1 MGELP
6 DPDTLRGVLDLATR
20 APSSHDSQPWRWR
33 VGPDALH
40 LFADPGRNSDRRDML
55 ISCGASLHHCTVAL
69 AAMGWRA
76 RTARLPDAADHDH
89 LASIEMTAEP
99 PGELD
104 VVLASAIGRR
114 RTDRRRFGPWPV
126 PWGDIAL
133 MGARVARAGVM
144 LRQVES
150 PPAVQDSSVIVALG
164 TDSDDALSRLRAG
177 EATSLVLLSATA
189 KGLASC
195 PVPETLETEEV
206 RAEVR
211 ADVFGGGGHPQ
222 MMVRVGWAPFD
233 AEPLPAAPRRPL
245 GEVTEWANRTSESCP
260 ASASPPVPGTRS
272 QSAGGRPGRR

>member
-6 DPDTLRGVLDLATR
+6 DPETLRGVLDLATR
-20 APSSHDSQPWRWR
+20 APSVDDAQPWRWR

-40 LFADPGRNSDRRDML
+40 LFADPGRNCDRRDTL

-76 RTARLPDAADHDH
+76 TTARLPDPADHDH
-89 LASIEMTAEP
+89 LASIEMTAES

-114 RTDRRRFGPWPV
+114 RTDRRGFGPWPV

-150 PPAVQDSSVIVALG
+150 PPAAPDSSVVMALG
-164 TDSDDALSRLRAG
+164 TESDDALSRLRAG

-195 PVPETLETEEV
+195 PVPETLEDEEIREEV
-206 RAEVR
+206 RT
-211 ADVFGGGGHPQ
+211 DVFGGGGHPQ
-222 MMVRVGWAPFD
+222 MMVRVGWAPLD

-245 GEVTEWANRTSESCP
+245 GEVTEWASRTSESCP
-260 ASASPPVPGTRS
+260 ASASLPVPGT
-272 QSAGGRPGRR
+272 QFLPAGGRPGPH